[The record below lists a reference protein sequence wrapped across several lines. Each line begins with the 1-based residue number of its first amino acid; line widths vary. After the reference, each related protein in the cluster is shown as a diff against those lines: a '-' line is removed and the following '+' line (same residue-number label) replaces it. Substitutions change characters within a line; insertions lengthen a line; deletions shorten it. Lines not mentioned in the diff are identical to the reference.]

1 MLAGQK
7 FGRYEVETKL
17 GEGGMGEVYTALDSE
32 LGRSVAIKLL
42 PSEFTTDN
50 DRRSRFRQ
58 EARVI
63 SALNHPNI
71 ITIYEIGENELG
83 SFLATEFVEG
93 RTLRDVIKNESLTL
107 TRVLKIVEQ
116 AANALV
122 AAHAAGIVHRDIK
135 PENIM
140 LRRDGIVKVLDFG
153 LAKPRNPV
161 IAIADGDSSKTVPGT
176 VMGSARYMSPEQARG
191 LETDERTDIWSL
203 GIVMYEMLSGHVP
216 FEGETTADTLASVIY
231 KDAEPI
237 NHLLPNLP
245 AELQRILRKAL
256 QKDREER
263 YQDIKDMSLDI
274 KSLLFD
280 IEHAEGVERNS
291 GGHVISNPQFSENPT
306 ILHRTISANHPTD
319 QTNVYTSGPQVH
331 RSEVHSTVG
340 NNGQGWKY
348 GSFAILGLLAIAVIG
363 VGYLSWNKGTEVLSA
378 STFSKTQIT
387 RINTDGKASAPSLS
401 PDGRYVAFVSGD
413 PGAKSL
419 IVKQISTESAVTVVP
434 ATNLN
439 LANVS
444 FSPEGDYVYYCET
457 RPDGS
462 VNTLYRVPTLGG
474 TPKKLIEDVDGAA
487 TFSPDGKQFAFIRH
501 STSESTDNIYVSN
514 TATLETNLLIS
525 TKDTGYDF
533 FAYKIAWSPDG
544 KHILTSAGKRQG
556 GFADRTDICEISIAD
571 KSIERLNHD
580 DLFFANNFVWFDDGS
595 GFLFTGRETQ
605 NGANQIWRASY
616 PSLEM
621 HQVTNDFNDYVEL
634 TISGDGRKL
643 ITVKADTSSS
653 IWKYNPASKA
663 LTQITDESR
672 NLEGLNGLVP
682 LADKGLLYARNEA
695 KRSQIWLSAV
705 DGKNPRP
712 LIADD
717 GFSVAPAVTA
727 DGRYIVYNLQKDSD
741 KSSRIY
747 RADADGKNSI
757 CLTTD
762 ETKNSEFNPQIT
774 PDGKTVIFQRQLSKV
789 DRSILMSVPIE
800 GGRPEIL
807 FSNDELSAFQ
817 PRISPDGKR
826 LAFIGY
832 NVNTFDKRIQIGTLE
847 TGHPAKI
854 DGSLEMNLV
863 SQFYWSPD
871 GKSLTAIS
879 TRGGTPNLWRLP
891 VDGSAPA
898 LITDF
903 KSGRIMN
910 FAWSSDYKDLLI
922 ARGNSNNDLV
932 MIRDSETAEK
942 ASIRKT
948 GFPLGTIFPK
958 R

>member
-1 MLAGQK
+1 MLAGQR
-7 FGRYEVETKL
+7 FGRYEVHTKL

-42 PSEFTTDN
+42 PSEFTTDL

-71 ITIYEIGENELG
+71 ITIYEIGENEFG
-83 SFLATEFVEG
+83 SFLATEYVEG

-107 TRVLKIVEQ
+107 SRILKIIEQ

-140 LRRDGIVKVLDFG
+140 LRGDGIVKVLDFG
-153 LAKPRNPV
+153 LAKPKNPV
-161 IAIADGDSSKTVPGT
+161 IPLGEGDSSKTVPGT

-191 LETDERTDIWSL
+191 LDVDERTDIWSL
-203 GIVMYEMLSGHVP
+203 GIVLYEMLSGHVP

-231 KDAEPI
+231 KEPEPI

-245 AELQRILRKAL
+245 SELQRILKKAL
-256 QKDREER
+256 QKDRDER
-263 YQDIKDMSLDI
+263 YQNVKDLSLDI

-280 IEHAEGVERNS
+280 LEHAEGAERNS
-291 GGHVISNPQFSENPT
+291 GGHVISNPKFSENPT
-306 ILHRTISANHPTD
+306 IIHRTISANHPTD
-319 QTNVYTSGPQVH
+319 QTNIF
-331 RSEVHSTVG
+331 TVG
-340 NNGQGWKY
+340 PDGHSDTKQSGNVWKY
-348 GSFAILGLLAIAVIG
+348 SSAVVLGLLLAAVVG
-363 VGYLSWNKGTEVLSA
+363 VAYLSWNKGSEVLSA
-378 STFSKTQIT
+378 SAFSKTQIT
-387 RINTDGKASAPSLS
+387 RINTDGKATAPALS

-419 IVKQISTESAVTVVP
+419 IVKQISTDSSVTVVP
-434 ATNLN
+434 TTNLN

-462 VNTLYRVPTLGG
+462 VNTLYRVPSLGG

-501 STSESTDNIYVSN
+501 STSDSTDNIYISN
-514 TATLETNLLIS
+514 TSTLETNLLIS

-533 FAYKIAWSPDG
+533 FSYKIAWSPDG
-544 KHILTSAGKRQG
+544 KHILTGAGKRQG
-556 GFADRTDICEISIAD
+556 GFANRTDICEISISD
-571 KSIERLNHD
+571 KSINRLNHD
-580 DLFFANNFVWFDDGS
+580 DLFVANNFVWFDDGS
-595 GFLFTGRETQ
+595 GFLFTGRESQ

-621 HQVTNDFNDYVEL
+621 HQVTNDFNDYVDL
-634 TISGDGRKL
+634 SISADGRKL

-653 IWKYNPASKA
+653 IWRYNPASKA

-672 NLEGLNGLVP
+672 NLEGLNGLVQ
-682 LADKGLLYARNEA
+682 LSDKDLLYSRNEA
-695 KRSQIWLSAV
+695 KRSQIWLSNI
-705 DGKNPRP
+705 DGKDARP
-712 LIADD
+712 LIADEN
-717 GFSVAPAVTA
+717 FSVAPVATS
-727 DGRYIVYNLQKDSD
+727 DGRYIVYNLQKEND

-747 RADADGKNSI
+747 RADTDGKNSVR
-757 CLTTD
+757 LTAD
-762 ETKNSEFNPQIT
+762 ETGNSEFNPQVT
-774 PDGKTVIFQRQLSKV
+774 PDGKTVIFQRELSKM
-789 DRSILMSVPIE
+789 DRSILMKVSIE
-800 GGRPEIL
+800 GGQPEVL
-807 FSNDELSAFQ
+807 FSSDALSAFQ
-817 PRISPDGKR
+817 PRVSPDGKR
-826 LAFIGY
+826 IAFIGS
-832 NVNTFDKRIQIGTLE
+832 NVDTFEKRIQIASLE
-847 TGHPAKI
+847 SGHVSKI

-863 SQFYWSPD
+863 NNFTWSPD
-871 GKSLTAIS
+871 GQSLTAMS

-891 VDGSAPA
+891 IDGSSPTP
-898 LITDF
+898 ITDF
-903 KSGRIMN
+903 KSGRILN
-910 FAWSSDYKDLLI
+910 FAWSADNKDLLI

-932 MIRDSETAEK
+932 MIRDSEAADK
-942 ASIRKT
+942 ASLRKT
-948 GFPLGTIFPK
+948 SSPLGAIFPLS
-958 R
+958 

>member
-1 MLAGQK
+1 MLAGQR
-7 FGRYEVETKL
+7 FGRYEVHTKL

-93 RTLRDVIKNESLTL
+93 RTLRDVIKNESITL
-107 TRVLKIVEQ
+107 PRVLKIIEQ

-161 IAIADGDSSKTVPGT
+161 IPIADGDSSKTVPGT

-191 LETDERTDIWSL
+191 LDVDERTDIWSL

-231 KDAEPI
+231 KDPEPI
-237 NHLLPNLP
+237 VHLLPNLP
-245 AELQRILRKAL
+245 YELQRILKKAL

-263 YQDIKDMSLDI
+263 YQDVKDLSLDI

-280 IEHAEGVERNS
+280 LEHAEGAERNS
-291 GGHVISNPQFSENPT
+291 GGHVISSPQFSENPT
-306 ILHRTISANHPTD
+306 IIHRTISANHPTD
-319 QTNVYTSGPQVH
+319 QTNVYTMGPEG
-331 RSEVHSTVG
+331 RSFPKHSS
-340 NNGQGWKY
+340 NGLKY
-348 GSFAILGLLAIAVIG
+348 GSLGIFGLLAVAVVGIG
-363 VGYLSWNKGTEVLSA
+363 LLSWNKSAEVLSA
-378 STFSKTQIT
+378 TAFSKTQIT
-387 RINTDGKASAPSLS
+387 RINTDGKAAAPALS
-401 PDGRYVAFVSGD
+401 PDGKYVAFVSGD

-419 IVKQISTESAVTVVP
+419 VVKQITTESSVTVVP
-434 ATNLN
+434 STNLN

-444 FSPEGDYVYYCET
+444 FSPEGDYVYYGET

-474 TPKKLIEDVDGAA
+474 TSKKLIEDVDGAA

-501 STSESTDNIYVSN
+501 STSDSTDNIYVANAS
-514 TATLETNLLIS
+514 TLETNLLIS

-533 FAYKIAWSPDG
+533 FSYRISWSPDG
-544 KHILTSAGKRQG
+544 KHILTGAGKRQG
-556 GFADRTDICEISIAD
+556 GFADRTDICEVTIAD
-571 KSIERLNHD
+571 KSIHRLNHD
-580 DLFFANNFVWFDDGS
+580 DLFVANNFVWFDDGS

-605 NGANQIWRASY
+605 TGANQIWRSSY
-616 PSLEM
+616 PSLEL

-634 TISGDGRKL
+634 TISGDGKKL

-653 IWKYNPASKA
+653 IWKYNPTSKT

-695 KRSQIWLSAV
+695 KRSQIWLSNT

-712 LIADD
+712 LIADE

-727 DGRYIVYNLQKDSD
+727 DGRFIVYNLQKDSD

-747 RADADGKNSI
+747 RSDADGKNSVR
-757 CLTTD
+757 LTTD

-774 PDGKTVIFQRQLSKV
+774 PDGKTVIFQRQLSNV
-789 DRSILMSVPIE
+789 DRSILMSVPID
-800 GGRPEIL
+800 GGQPEIL
-807 FSNDELSAFQ
+807 FSSDELSAFQ

-826 LAFIGY
+826 LAFVGY
-832 NVNTFDKRIQIGTLE
+832 NVNTFDKRIQIASFEPGRPT
-847 TGHPAKI
+847 KV
-854 DGSLEMNLV
+854 DSSLEMNLV
-863 SQFYWSPD
+863 NQYYWSPD
-871 GKSLTAIS
+871 GKSLTAVS

-891 VDGSAPA
+891 IDGSTPSP
-898 LITDF
+898 ITDF
-903 KSGRIMN
+903 KSGRILN
-910 FAWSSDYKDLLI
+910 FAWASENKELLI

-932 MIRDSETAEK
+932 MIRDSDTADK
-942 ASIRKT
+942 ASLGKT
-948 GFPLGTIFPK
+948 RSPLGTILP
-958 R
+958 RS